1 MTKQCSKAQ
10 HTALTILM
18 MLILSISNDLQADS
32 CEANSVFSD
41 AYIGAISITNFSG
54 EPLEAYSEPSLNH
67 SIGKAIVPVSGV
79 FGGNNGGCDFG
90 TYFTNRRIISKHES
104 FFQVFDNT
112 GRQLWIHMTNV
123 EDIQFGETD
132 SGNTTKVYSFDDIK
146 GLGGDGPIFSPE
158 FNDTD
163 TSAADGTPDLKKSYD
178 RSLEQLLLHY
188 MPNHGILK
196 LSIPHTIGALK
207 LWPGN
212 ATELIDDTAISESLA
227 TALELGYP
235 QITLNKNTNTYE
247 LSLGGIRKKGNYWL
261 VKLWR
266 TDVETSGSYY
276 EDDWSYVWID
286 TAGLAVEFRSQKK
299 LTEEEQRG
307 SYYSVSANVIST
319 SFDYVTDIQTF
330 NGHRYALITTTFEIE
345 NPLDAADEQVA
356 IKTHQVAKRW
366 IKIRDRHNKLRFWMD
381 PFSY

>member
-1 MTKQCSKAQ
+1 MTNQSNKARQ
-10 HTALTILM
+10 TSLTILM
-18 MLILSISNDLQADS
+18 MALLLTFNDVIADS
-32 CEANSVFSD
+32 CEADSVFSD
-41 AYIGAISITNFSG
+41 SYIGAINVTTFSD
-54 EPLEAYSEPSLNH
+54 EPVQAYSEPNLDH
-67 SIGKAIVPVSGV
+67 SIGKVIVPVSGV
-79 FGGNNGGCDFG
+79 FGGSNGGCDFG
-90 TYFTNRRIISKHES
+90 TYFTNRKVISQDES
-104 FFQVFDNT
+104 FFRVFDNT
-112 GRQLWIHMTNV
+112 GKQLWIHMTNIQ
-123 EDIQFGETD
+123 DIPFGESH
-132 SGNTTKVYSFDDIK
+132 SGDTTKIYSFDDIK
-146 GLGGDGPIFSPE
+146 GLGGDGPIFSPT

-163 TSAADGTPDLKKSYD
+163 TSAADGAPDLKKSYD
-178 RSLEQLLLHY
+178 QSLEQLLLDY

-212 ATELIDDTAISESLA
+212 ATELVDGTAISESLA
-227 TALELGYP
+227 SALELGHP
-235 QITLNKNTNTYE
+235 QIRLNKNTNTYE
-247 LSLGGIRKKGNYWL
+247 FSLGGIRKKGNYWL

-307 SYYSVSANVIST
+307 SYYSVSAKVVST

-330 NGHRYALITTTFEIE
+330 NGHRYALITTKFDIE
-345 NPLDAADEQVA
+345 NPLEAVDEQVA
-356 IKTHQVAKRW
+356 IKTHHIAKRW
-366 IKIRDRHNKLRFWMD
+366 IKIRDQHNRLRFWMD